1 MDKTNLC
8 QDNPKEEGSKKEE
21 GKCTSNTNS
30 WTSSDQARV
39 AENRFFIFRMMGS
52 IRIPFDSCLEKT
64 DSREDKDEDSSEA
77 AQHVDHST
85 DVGDLDGEDHGEE
98 EPGGGDHHPPCLLPP
113 QRALLTQH

>member
-1 MDKTNLC
+1 
-8 QDNPKEEGSKKEE
+8 
-21 GKCTSNTNS
+21 
-30 WTSSDQARV
+30 
-39 AENRFFIFRMMGS
+39 MMGS

-98 EPGGGDHHPPCLLPP
+98 EPGGGDHRPPCLLPP
-113 QRALLTQH
+113 QRALLTQHQVLQQRVQALSEQRKVLAGNSRKGTNLPQKSNMG